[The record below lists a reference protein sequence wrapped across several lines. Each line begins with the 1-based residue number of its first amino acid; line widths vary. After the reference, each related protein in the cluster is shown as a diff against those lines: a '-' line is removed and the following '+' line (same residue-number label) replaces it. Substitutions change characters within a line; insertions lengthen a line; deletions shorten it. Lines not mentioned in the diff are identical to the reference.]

1 MSGPEKPPH
10 EEADLLTVTDAAAAA
25 RRSVRTIR
33 RAYRSAKLR
42 AYRDGNGRGVRIRY
56 GDLCEWMM
64 AGSAA
69 APSPTTQTAAPTGK
83 VRHGK
88 RANDRGS
95 GPSQNLLLLR
105 AARQR
110 EARGRSAV
118 KSRRG
123 GGEGPRL

>member
-1 MSGPEKPPH
+1 MGGGIPVSGTEKPRH
-10 EEADLLTVTDAAAAA
+10 EETDLLTVSDAAMAA

-69 APSPTTQTAAPTGK
+69 AFSPPTQAAPPTGK
-83 VRHGK
+83 LRHGK
-88 RANDRGS
+88 RASDRGS
-95 GPSQNLLLLR
+95 GASQNLLLLR
-105 AARQR
+105 AVRQR
-110 EARGRSAV
+110 EAKRRSAV
-118 KSRRG
+118 KSG
-123 GGEGPRL
+123 

>member
-1 MSGPEKPPH
+1 MSGTEKPRY
-10 EEADLLTVTDAAAAA
+10 EETDLLKVADAAVEA

-42 AYRDGNGRGVRIRY
+42 AYRDGNGRGIRIRY

-64 AGSAA
+64 AGSAVASSPATQA
-69 APSPTTQTAAPTGK
+69 APPAGNVRQGK
-83 VRHGK
+83 S
-88 RANDRGS
+88 ANDRGS

-110 EARGRSAV
+110 EAKRRSAV
-118 KSRRG
+118 KSRRD
-123 GGEGPRL
+123 GGEGRRL